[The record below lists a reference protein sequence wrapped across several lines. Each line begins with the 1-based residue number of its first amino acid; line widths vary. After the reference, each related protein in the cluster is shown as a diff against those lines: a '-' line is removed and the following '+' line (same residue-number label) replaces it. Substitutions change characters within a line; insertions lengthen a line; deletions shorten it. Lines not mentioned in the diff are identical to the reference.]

1 MIGGYFVVY
10 PHWTK
15 EGVVYKS
22 LEKQECNHEYLP
34 DGGKYSP
41 QWQMKCIHC
50 GKVIND

>member
-1 MIGGYFVVY
+1 MMIDGKNL
-10 PHWTK
+10 PK
-15 EGVVYKS
+15 EVEV
-22 LEKQECNHEYLP
+22 EKEECNHEYLP